1 MFDMEYFID
10 KNNFHINAYNIL
22 LNAAYEDESEN
33 LTLKPKFSDYRKIGN
48 TNYICPYNIMS
59 EVKIGQDIMISK
71 IFIKSI
77 KLVIVNSKSIESEF
91 ILANVKPGE
100 GRLHGLLS
108 KNDVSFQYFLEKG
121 RTDIL
126 ENFCNMDLK

>member
-10 KNNFHINAYNIL
+10 KNNFHINAYSTL

-33 LTLKPKFSDYRKIGN
+33 LTLKPKFLETRTIFVH
-48 TNYICPYNIMS
+48 INITS
-59 EVKIGQDIMISK
+59 EVKTGQDITISK

-77 KLVIVNSKSIESEF
+77 KLVVVNSKNIESEF
-91 ILANVKPGE
+91 VLANVKPGE
-100 GRLHGLLS
+100 GRLHGVLS